1 MTQKYV
7 VGFLFSADR
16 RHVALIRKNKPA
28 WQAGKLN
35 GVGGKIEPGEA
46 PYDAMVREFAEETGI
61 TVFNDR
67 WKCFSILTGE
77 GFEITFYVAF
87 SDEVYSVQTMEAEV
101 VEVLVATTAL
111 ASHTLI
117 PNLKVMIPL
126 ALDQTGIAR
135 PVAMYDERAVAA

>member
-35 GVGGKIEPGEA
+35 GVGGKIEPGESA
-46 PYDAMVREFAEETGI
+46 YEAMIREFSEETGV

-67 WKCFSILTGE
+67 WTCFSVLTGD
-77 GFEITFYVAF
+77 GFEIDFFVAF
-87 SDEVYSVQTMEAEV
+87 SDEVYGVQTMEAEV

-135 PVAMYDERAVAA
+135 PVAMYDETRVAA

>member
-1 MTQKYV
+1 MKYV
-7 VGFLFSADR
+7 VGFLFSTDR

-35 GVGGKIEPGEA
+35 GVGGKIEPGESA
-46 PYDAMVREFAEETGI
+46 YEAMVREFAEETGVTI
-61 TVFNDR
+61 FNDR
-67 WKCFSILTGE
+67 WTCFAVLTGD
-77 GFEITFYVAF
+77 GFEIDFFVAF
-87 SDEVYSVQTMEAEV
+87 SDEVYGVQTMEAEV
-101 VEVLVATTAL
+101 VEVMVATTAI

-135 PVAMYDERAVAA
+135 PVAMYDERPVAA